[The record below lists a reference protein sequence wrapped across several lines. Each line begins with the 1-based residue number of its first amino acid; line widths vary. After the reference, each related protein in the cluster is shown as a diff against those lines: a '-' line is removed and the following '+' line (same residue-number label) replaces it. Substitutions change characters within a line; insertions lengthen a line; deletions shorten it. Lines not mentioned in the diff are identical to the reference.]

1 MLNCWVSVLI
11 AQAGKGQPLANK
23 EIELECRMGTYHL
36 NDGSVPWQPLWHDI
50 LWFRAQAAHA
60 VATMKEDLARRLARE
75 ETDVGAIVVS
85 EIDAD
90 DSPASVQVERLNAIM
105 VHCYCT
111 LSELSVAQEGNTDQT
126 EEHCSSEGTKWKLW
140 LFLKNNYISQRSI
153 WPASIFVVPDA
164 MANDA
169 PQENYK

>member
-111 LSELSVAQEGNTDQT
+111 LSEKE
-126 EEHCSSEGTKWKLW
+126 W
-140 LFLKNNYISQRSI
+140 FLKLRDGEIVRCSRRKHRS
-153 WPASIFVVPDA
+153 D
-164 MANDA
+164 
-169 PQENYK
+169 